1 MFWRYMSYIED
12 ENQALSI
19 WKIPL
24 YIGSGYE
31 ISIQQCSV
39 LFTNKISGRTWN
51 EANLIFIPCTVQ
63 CSGWFYFMKPDR
75 EIS

>member
-24 YIGSGYE
+24 YNGLEY
-31 ISIQQCSV
+31 
-39 LFTNKISGRTWN
+39 KM
-51 EANLIFIPCTVQ
+51 LI
-63 CSGWFYFMKPDR
+63 
-75 EIS
+75 